1 MEKFHQCNAWF
12 SAVEDAELT
21 AQIAADFLR
30 YDY

>member
-1 MEKFHQCNAWF
+1 MDKFHQFNAWI

-21 AQIAADFLR
+21 AQIAADFLG